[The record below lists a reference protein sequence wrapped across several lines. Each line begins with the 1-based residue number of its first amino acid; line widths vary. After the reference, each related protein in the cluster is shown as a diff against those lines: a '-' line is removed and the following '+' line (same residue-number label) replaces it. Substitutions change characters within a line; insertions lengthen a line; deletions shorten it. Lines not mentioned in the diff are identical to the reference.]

1 MKTQVL
7 AAICVTD
14 ENGNNDKVESAI
26 RETENNIVEANPCY
40 NLCKRWEYWTRCKFL
55 ISLSEIHTSSSD

>member
-14 ENGNNDKVESAI
+14 ENGNNDGVEYAI
-26 RETENNIVEANPCY
+26 LETEDNIVEANPCCY
-40 NLCKRWEYWTRCKFL
+40 LCKR
-55 ISLSEIHTSSSD
+55 